1 MDWPTT
7 LGSFMFMRDPDKMV
21 NRLKM
26 ANLQVTQ
33 VMAKPAWPGRRTAR
47 RQTICSVCSIKDRI
61 PAIHLHAEQLSW
73 SHWMN
78 IFTTKTRRHEAV
90 PATAARPR
98 ILKNPWPAGLRTS
111 CPPVAA
117 VAPLFPPLPPVQI
130 STIDNPFPTAL
141 CLCAVVVKIVFGSLI
156 IVH

>member
-1 MDWPTT
+1 MNQWDG
-7 LGSFMFMRDPDKMV
+7 LSNE
-21 NRLKM
+21 NRR
-26 ANLQVTQ
+26 AF
-33 VMAKPAWPGRRTAR
+33 W

-78 IFTTKTRRHEAV
+78 IFTTKTRRHQDVAV
-90 PATAARPR
+90 AAARPR

-111 CPPVAA
+111 CPPVVA

-130 STIDNPFPTAL
+130 SKIEYLFQAAL
-141 CLCAVVVKIVFGSLI
+141 CLCALVVKIVFGSLI